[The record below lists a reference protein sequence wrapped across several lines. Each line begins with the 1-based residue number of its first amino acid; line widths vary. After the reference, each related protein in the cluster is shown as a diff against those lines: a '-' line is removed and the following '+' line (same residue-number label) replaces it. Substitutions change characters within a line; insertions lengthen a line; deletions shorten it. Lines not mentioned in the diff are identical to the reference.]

1 MRHIAKIGVTL
12 ATAGLVASMTAVP
25 ANAASGSWKP
35 TNWYTNVAASGSYT
49 RSGTKVT
56 ITGTLSDY
64 RKDGYT
70 ACVRFL
76 FTEPG
81 TTGIYWTA
89 RIVTAS
95 GANYDGKATVKLATA
110 TSRTGHMYVQECGRN
125 IKTGKYSY
133 GKGKRIF

>member
-1 MRHIAKIGVTL
+1 MGMAVAPAEA
-12 ATAGLVASMTAVP
+12 AT
-25 ANAASGSWKP
+25 GSWKP
-35 TNWYTNVAASGSYT
+35 TNWYTNVGASGSYT
-49 RSGTKVT
+49 RTSTKTTVK
-56 ITGTLSDY
+56 GKLADY

-81 TTGIYWTA
+81 TTGLYWTA
-89 RIVTAS
+89 KIMTTS
-95 GANYDGKATVKLATA
+95 GYHYDGKATVNISVV